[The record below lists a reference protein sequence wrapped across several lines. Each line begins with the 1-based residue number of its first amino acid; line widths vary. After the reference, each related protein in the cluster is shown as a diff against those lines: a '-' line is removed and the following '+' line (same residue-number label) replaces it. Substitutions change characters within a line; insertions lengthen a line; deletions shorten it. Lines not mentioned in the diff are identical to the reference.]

1 MARAMSDLGPNHP
14 RPDAPNAGKAAPAAG
29 QHAEAPAG
37 VVEHAKGLAPRIHK
51 LERLVSI
58 GIALSSERNR
68 DRLVESILLEAK
80 ALCNADGGTIYLR
93 TDDDHLRFAILRN
106 DSLGLAAGGTTGR
119 AIDIPP
125 LPLFHPGTGEPN
137 TQNVAAYAANLRTSV
152 NVADAYSDEDEFD
165 FEGVKT
171 FDERNGYRSIS
182 FLTIPLVDHEAQVIG
197 VLQLINAKDPA
208 PRPSADPQGLDLSA
222 VIPFSVEDQRIVEA
236 LASQAAV
243 ALDNRH
249 LIEAQRTLLESFI
262 KLIAA
267 AIDAKSPY
275 TGGHCERVP
284 ILTEMLAT
292 AACEAR
298 EGPFAG
304 FDLDDEQWYELR
316 IAAWLHDCGKVT
328 TPVHVMDKA
337 TKLETIH
344 DRIETVRARFA
355 VLEREAE
362 LRWLRAAAN
371 GAPNVADLRAEAEV
385 EIARLRD
392 DLAFLERANLGGE
405 FLSATDKA
413 RIRSIGARPYPGDRL
428 AVDDDGEVT
437 HEGPRTLLTDEEL
450 ENLCISR
457 GTLTDAERIVINGH
471 MVQTIK
477 MLEALPFPKGLER
490 VPEYAGGH
498 HEKMDGTGYPKGLYA
513 GDMSVPARIM
523 AIADVFE
530 ALTAQDRP
538 YKSGTTLSEAMTI
551 MGYMKA
557 DNHLDPDVFDL
568 FVTSGVYREYGR
580 RYLPAELIDEVDEAK
595 LLAVRPKP
603 YTVPDDDERRTRW
616 RGFLA
621 EYGGRGD

>member
-1 MARAMSDLGPNHP
+1 
-14 RPDAPNAGKAAPAAG
+14 
-29 QHAEAPAG
+29 
-37 VVEHAKGLAPRIHK
+37 
-51 LERLVSI
+51 
-58 GIALSSERNR
+58 
-68 DRLVESILLEAK
+68 
-80 ALCNADGGTIYLR
+80 
-93 TDDDHLRFAILRN
+93 
-106 DSLGLAAGGTTGR
+106 
-119 AIDIPP
+119 
-125 LPLFHPGTGEPN
+125 
-137 TQNVAAYAANLRTSV
+137 
-152 NVADAYSDEDEFD
+152 
-165 FEGVKT
+165 
-171 FDERNGYRSIS
+171 
-182 FLTIPLVDHEAQVIG
+182 
-197 VLQLINAKDPA
+197 
-208 PRPSADPQGLDLSA
+208 
-222 VIPFSVEDQRIVEA
+222 
-236 LASQAAV
+236 
-243 ALDNRH
+243 
-249 LIEAQRTLLESFI
+249 
-262 KLIAA
+262 
-267 AIDAKSPY
+267 
-275 TGGHCERVP
+275 
-284 ILTEMLAT
+284 MLAK
-292 AACEAR
+292 AACESR

-344 DRIETVRARFA
+344 DRIETVRVRFA

-371 GAPNVADLRAEAEV
+371 GAPNVADLRAEAEL
-385 EIARLRD
+385 EIAKLRD
-392 DLAFLERANLGGE
+392 DLAFIERANLGGE
-405 FLSATDKA
+405 FLSASDKA
-413 RIRSIGARPYPGDRL
+413 RIRAIGARPYPGDRL
-428 AVDDDGEVT
+428 AVDDDGEVR

-538 YKSGTTLSEAMTI
+538 YKSGKTLSEAMTI

-580 RYLPAELIDEVDEAK
+580 RYLPPELIDEVDEAK
-595 LLAVRPKP
+595 LLAIKPKP
-603 YTVPDDDERRTRW
+603 YTVPDDGERRARW
-616 RGFLA
+616 RGFLP
-621 EYGGRGD
+621 EYGGREG